1 MMAVIFGTTRTVGV
15 IMITVLEVAVI
26 ETVATEVI
34 MIIGVVMI
42 ESGGTEG
49 CLKARDQ

>member
-15 IMITVLEVAVI
+15 IMITALEVAVI
-26 ETVATEVI
+26 ETVVTEVI
-34 MIIGVVMI
+34 MIMGVVMI

-49 CLKARDQ
+49 CFKARDQ